1 MKFEEYRISPEIKQS
16 LEELQFKRPTDI
28 QFKAIPSILNGED
41 VLAIA
46 QTGTGKTGAF
56 AIPILHLLQE
66 KKKKIT
72 KNIENF
78 AENNNRNAA
87 KKYAE
92 NISKTRIKCLVMVP
106 TRELCI
112 QIADVFQKLGKY
124 TELNIFALYG
134 GIEQT
139 EQVLSLGEG
148 IDVLV
153 STPGRMFSL
162 QSQGHIDLDF
172 VEILV
177 LDEADLMLDLGFIR
191 DIRDV
196 IKLIPKK
203 HQTLFFSAT
212 INKKIKELAYSI
224 VWNPIRI
231 QISPKDPVSKNVT
244 HSILF
249 VEMDDKRAFLERIIN
264 ENPTKKIL
272 VFARTRVRVERISK
286 AMERVNIPVLMMH
299 GGKEQENRLEVIEDF
314 RNGVVRILVTT
325 DVSARGMDIAG
336 VDYVVNYDL
345 PEIPENYVHRVGRT
359 GRGDKKGFAISF
371 CSEEEKP
378 ILVEIEGYLTN
389 KISETAVAKADYRET
404 LALSEDVNDNW
415 KQLLKEVEF
424 AEKAAKEKTFKKSK
438 KKK

>member
-1 MKFEEYRISPEIKQS
+1 MKFEEYRISPEIKKS

-56 AIPILHLLQE
+56 AIPILHLLQQ
-66 KKKKIT
+66 KK
-72 KNIENF
+72 
-78 AENNNRNAA
+78 NNNIHHSEKNFS
-87 KKYAE
+87 KKQG
-92 NISKTRIKCLVMVP
+92 KTNIKCLVMVP

-112 QIADVFQKLGKY
+112 QIAEVFQKIGKY
-124 TELNIFALYG
+124 TNVNTFALYG

-139 EQVLSLGEG
+139 EQVFGLQED
-148 IDVLV
+148 IDILI

-162 QSQGHIDLDF
+162 ESQGHISLDR

-196 IKLIPKK
+196 IKLIPNK

-244 HSILF
+244 HSVIF
-249 VEMDDKRAFLERIIN
+249 VEMDNKRAFLERIIN

-272 VFARTRVRVERISK
+272 VFARTRVRVERVFK
-286 AMERVNIPVLMMH
+286 AMERVKIPVLLMH

-325 DVSARGMDIAG
+325 DVSARGIDIAG
-336 VDYVVNYDL
+336 VDYVVNYDM
-345 PEIPENYVHRVGRT
+345 PEISENYVHRVGRT

-371 CSEEEKP
+371 CSKEEKP
-378 ILVEIEGYLTN
+378 ILEEIEDYLGN
-389 KISETAVAKADYRET
+389 KIAITNVDKQDYSQT

-415 KQLLKEVEF
+415 KQLLKEAAF
-424 AEKAAKEKTFKKSK
+424 AEKAAKEKPFKKSK

>member
-1 MKFEEYRISPEIKQS
+1 MKFEEYRISLEIKQS

-66 KKKKIT
+66 RKKKNV

-78 AENNNRNAA
+78 AENNNRNAT
-87 KKYAE
+87 KRYAQ

-124 TELNIFALYG
+124 TDLNIFALYG

-244 HSILF
+244 HSIIF

-272 VFARTRVRVERISK
+272 VFARTRVRVERIGK
-286 AMERVNIPVLMMH
+286 AMERVNIAVLMMH

-378 ILVEIEGYLTN
+378 ILVEIEGYLEN
-389 KISETAVAKADYRET
+389 KITQTTVQKADYRET

-415 KQLLKEVEF
+415 KQLLKEADF
-424 AEKAAKEKTFKKSK
+424 AEKAKEKPFKKSK

>member
-56 AIPILHLLQE
+56 AIPILHILQE
-66 KKKKIT
+66 QKKKNS
-72 KNIENF
+72 KNIEKF
-78 AENNNRNAA
+78 AENNNKNAT
-87 KKYAE
+87 KKFSQ
-92 NISKTRIKCLVMVP
+92 NLSKTRIKCLVMVP

-124 TELNIFALYG
+124 TDLNIFALYG

-139 EQVLSLGEG
+139 EQVLSLSEG

-162 QSQGHIDLDF
+162 VSQGHIDLDF

-264 ENPTKKIL
+264 ENPAKKIL
-272 VFARTRVRVERISK
+272 VFARTRVRVERIGK

-325 DVSARGMDIAG
+325 DVSARGIDIAG

-378 ILVEIEGYLTN
+378 ILVEIEGYLEN
-389 KISETAVAKADYRET
+389 KISQTTVAKAEYRET

-415 KQLLKEVEF
+415 KQLIKEAEF
-424 AEKAAKEKTFKKSK
+424 AKNAQKPFKKSK
-438 KKK
+438 KKS

>member
-56 AIPILHLLQE
+56 AIPILHILQE
-66 KKKKIT
+66 QKKKNS
-72 KNIENF
+72 KNIEKF
-78 AENNNRNAA
+78 AENNNKNAT
-87 KKYAE
+87 KKFSQ

-124 TELNIFALYG
+124 TDLNIFALYG

-139 EQVLSLGEG
+139 EQVLSLSEG

-162 QSQGHIDLDF
+162 VSQGHIDLDF

-264 ENPTKKIL
+264 ENPAKKIL
-272 VFARTRVRVERISK
+272 VFARTRVRVERIGK

-378 ILVEIEGYLTN
+378 ILVEIEGYLEN
-389 KISETAVAKADYRET
+389 KISQTTVAKAEYRET

-415 KQLLKEVEF
+415 KQLIKEAEF
-424 AEKAAKEKTFKKSK
+424 AKNVQKPFKKSK
-438 KKK
+438 KKS